1 MMEMEFFE
9 EDQFD
14 EISEKDRSR
23 QERLKSS
30 KKARDRRALIKDKKL
45 RQYESGFRGS
55 LDD

>member
-1 MMEMEFFE
+1 MEMEFFE